1 MENTEKN
8 KDIAKRYF
16 EKGES
21 INNIAKIYKL
31 TETRVRAIAKDTLNK
46 YPDEIINS
54 RTK

>member
-1 MENTEKN
+1 MENIEKN

-16 EKGES
+16 EKKES

-46 YPDEIINS
+46 YPEIIINL
-54 RTK
+54 RNK